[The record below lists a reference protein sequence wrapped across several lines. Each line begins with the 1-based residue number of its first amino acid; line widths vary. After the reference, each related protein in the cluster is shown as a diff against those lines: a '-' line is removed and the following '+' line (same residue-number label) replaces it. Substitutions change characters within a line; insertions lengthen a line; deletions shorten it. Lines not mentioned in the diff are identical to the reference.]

1 MFNFINMEQYG
12 QLLDG
17 GYEPEKEYVYKLFT
31 AYFNNPTMRK
41 IRNQGNHSL
50 YAVKIYG
57 LLNKESRYLIAI
69 TNIDYKSI
77 GTAEELRT
85 INWVSLQTR
94 TLSEKLNTEVHAY
107 VAVAEGALTAPIF
120 RTNITKEASTYK
132 CNDLPLIV
140 TLLHTEKKDS
150 NVYQPKGTVIAGI
163 ETYETIITFA

>member
-1 MFNFINMEQYG
+1 MQQYG
-12 QLLDG
+12 EILDG
-17 GYEPEKEYVYKLFT
+17 GYEPEKEYIYKLFT
-31 AYFNNPTMRK
+31 KYFNNPTMRK

-57 LLNKESRYLIAI
+57 LLNKESRYLIVI
-69 TNIDYKSI
+69 TNIDSNSI

-94 TLSEKLNTEVHAY
+94 TLSEKMNTEVHAY
-107 VAVAEGALTAPIF
+107 VAMAEGPLTASIF
-120 RTNITKEASTYK
+120 RTDILKEASTYK
-132 CNDLPLIV
+132 CNDLPLII

-150 NVYQPKGTVIAGI
+150 NVYQAKGTIIAGI

>member
-1 MFNFINMEQYG
+1 MEQYG
-12 QLLDG
+12 QMLDG

-31 AYFNNPTMRK
+31 KYFNNPTLRK
-41 IRNQGNHSL
+41 IRNQGNFSL

-57 LLNKESRYLIAI
+57 LLDKESRYLIAI
-69 TNIDYKSI
+69 TNIDSNSI

-94 TLSEKLNTEVHAY
+94 TLSEKMNTEVHGY
-107 VAVAEGALTAPIF
+107 IAVAEGPLTAPIF
-120 RTNITKEASTYK
+120 RTDISKQASTYK

-163 ETYETIITFA
+163 ETYETIITFS